1 MNDLINYLIIV
12 TYLPY
17 ISKSASCLPGSVSFL
32 EKELCFVASYIASQL
47 KVCISQLPLWLGV
60 VM

>member
-1 MNDLINYLIIV
+1 MRLIGGKVFDPELGFV
-12 TYLPY
+12 
-17 ISKSASCLPGSVSFL
+17 

-47 KVCISQLPLWLGV
+47 KVCISLLPLWLGV